1 MKYKA
6 VVFDLFGT
14 LVGGYSRGDYDRT
27 MSRMAAVLSLPREV
41 FARMW
46 NDIGRRR
53 TKDYLPTPQ
62 AAIEHISRGLGVQPG
77 PGAVGEAAEMRLD
90 FLRRC
95 LAARRDAVG
104 TVAHLRE
111 AGCKI
116 GLISNCSPE
125 VPGLWREVPLAPL
138 VDVALFSS
146 DELLRKPDARIYLR
160 ACERL
165 GVEPQDCLY
174 VGDGAD
180 GELPGASQVGMR
192 AIRVHV
198 EKEDYF
204 GDDAAEEWQGPAI
217 PALKELLSHVGS

>member
-27 MSRMAAVLSLPREV
+27 ISHMAEVLSLPRDA

-46 NDIGRRR
+46 RETGRVR
-53 TKDYLPTPQ
+53 TKDHLATPR
-62 AAIEHISRGLGVQPG
+62 AAIEHISRNLGG
-77 PGAVGEAAEMRLD
+77 PLEPRAVGEAAEMRLD

-95 LAARRDAVG
+95 LTVRRDAVE

-111 AGCKI
+111 AALKI

-146 DELLRKPDARIYLR
+146 DEGLRKPDARIYLL

-165 GVEPQDCLY
+165 GVEPRNCLY

-192 AIRVHV
+192 ALRVQV

-204 GDDAAEEWQGPAI
+204 GDDSAEKWQGPAI
-217 PALKELLSHVGS
+217 PALKELMSHVGS